1 MTQARY
7 NNHYNYFYQD
17 DNGNRKKYAI
27 YSPGLDRFLH
37 VSNQDLWVVL
47 ETANIISSKI
57 PTIVY
62 VLSPDCEEMTNYN
75 CLNYSLFDKSSQKV
89 GSSNILVAKQ
99 NPMLKML
106 YPGDTIVDEGLHVD
120 FLNNLEIIEKL
131 SVYINYVYDQA
142 MAIKLTEV
150 FYNPFNSK
158 GFITTYIG
166 DGSENKVTA
175 TTDWNNAGVF
185 SLLRNALYDSSTPEE
200 ADSAIVEIWKNNF
213 VDVGFMIEGYY
224 KILNVPIPKNLIDV
238 AGMKSYK
245 NQSAWIF

>member
-7 NNHYNYFYQD
+7 NNYYSYFYQD
-17 DNGNRKKYAI
+17 DEGNRKKYAI

-37 VSNQDLWVVL
+37 VSNQDLWVAL

-62 VLSPDCEEMTNYN
+62 VLSHDCEEMTNHN
-75 CLNYSLFDKSSQKV
+75 CLNYSLFDKSLQKI
-89 GSSNILVAKQ
+89 GSSSILVAKQ

-106 YPGDTIVDEGLHVD
+106 YPGDTIVNEGSHID
-120 FLNNLEIIEKL
+120 FISNVEIIEKL
-131 SVYINYVYDQA
+131 TVYINYVYSQV
-142 MAIKLTEV
+142 MSIKLTEV

-185 SLLRNALYDSSTPEE
+185 SLLRNALYDANTPEE
-200 ADSAIVEIWKNNF
+200 ANLAIIEIWKNNF
-213 VDVGFMIEGYY
+213 ADVGFMIDGYY
-224 KILNVPIPKNLIDV
+224 KILNEPIPKGLSDV
-238 AGMKSYK
+238 VGMKSYK